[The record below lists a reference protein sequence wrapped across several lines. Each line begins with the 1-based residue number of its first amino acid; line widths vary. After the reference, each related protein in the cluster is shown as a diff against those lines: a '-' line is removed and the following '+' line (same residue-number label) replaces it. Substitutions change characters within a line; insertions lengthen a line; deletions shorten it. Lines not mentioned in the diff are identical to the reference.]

1 MDAKRKKELKEILLE
16 MKQQKV
22 SEITQNKADIEN
34 ADNFQ
39 HDAGDFADTA
49 TNIYDKELHLDLTE
63 KNKQLLMDVEDALA
77 RIENGSYGK
86 CEKCSADISIE
97 RLKALPFAKKCI
109 KCERGGKK

>member
-1 MDAKRKKELKEILLE
+1 MDAKRKKELKEMLVE
-16 MKQQKV
+16 MKNQKI
-22 SEITQNKADIEN
+22 SEITQNKADMES

-49 TNIYDKELHLDLTE
+49 TNIYEKELHLDLTE
-63 KNKQLLMDVEDALA
+63 KNKQLLIDIEDALS
-77 RIENGSYGK
+77 RIDNGNYGK
-86 CEKCSADISIE
+86 CEKCSADISLE

>member
-1 MDAKRKKELKEILLE
+1 MDTKRKKELKEMLVD
-16 MKQQKV
+16 MKQQKIN
-22 SEITQNKADIEN
+22 EITQNKADMES

-39 HDAGDFADTA
+39 TDAGDFADTA

-63 KNKQLLMDVEDALA
+63 KNKQLLIDIEEALGK
-77 RIENGSYGK
+77 IENGSYGK
-86 CEKCSADISIE
+86 CEKCSSDISME